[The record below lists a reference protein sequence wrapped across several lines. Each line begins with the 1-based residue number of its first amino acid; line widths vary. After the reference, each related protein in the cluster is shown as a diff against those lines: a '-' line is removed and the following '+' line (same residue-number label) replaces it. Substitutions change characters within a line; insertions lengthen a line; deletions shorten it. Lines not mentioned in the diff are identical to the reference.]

1 MSSSSSSAPIKA
13 SDPNPEYDI
22 TKADIDN
29 IYADGRYNSAG
40 GAAIHAKLTKG
51 FPGRPNHVINASEY
65 DRAFFTSDIHSDLRK
80 FVQMLK
86 NNRLIGTPILAYDE
100 EAIYDPALIADSE
113 WTGGERTIL
122 VIIGDLVDGK
132 RIKSVQ
138 DKRGSF
144 EFLLFAL
151 LYNLRRKANRVG
163 SEVLFTIGNHEYDSI
178 LRVKRR
184 ASSYYKD
191 YVTDE
196 AKHFFNDSNTIR
208 SEALVPFL
216 KTSPYYI
223 LSFSTSKIEVICVH
237 GGLYSDDGGL
247 IGRGRGGVDLFNS
260 VFKAQ
265 TKLDSGIDEVDD
277 TFDPFFDEALN
288 TRIYNK
294 PGGFCDN
301 LVKGPS
307 GPMSEFLLTIVGHC
321 PTNSNHRSL
330 ELIRSD
336 TIYTGC
342 DGRGGAFPVGCV
354 VVDCRHEDGAP
365 KLAYVDTAMSNA
377 FRPSAEENDIRPT
390 QMLLLTHDPA
400 LEDDKRY
407 FNKIERVARVGQSGL
422 DDAPSTI
429 LYAAPAKSGAAASG
443 AEASSSA
450 SSSAVV
456 ETANA
461 TSTKEGGRRSKRSRR
476 TAKKRNLK
484 KQKSRKLT
492 ASRRTRRTIVRRL

>member
-13 SDPNPEYDI
+13 SDPNPAYDI

-29 IYADGRYNSAG
+29 IYADGRYNPAG
-40 GAAIHAKLTKG
+40 GAAIHAKLALG
-51 FPGRPNHVINASEY
+51 FPGRPNHNINATEY

-86 NNRLIGTPILAYDE
+86 NNRLIGTPILAYE
-100 EAIYDPALIADSE
+100 ESIYDIVDCE
-113 WTGGERTIL
+113 WTGGDRTIL

-138 DKRGSF
+138 DSRGSF

-260 VFKAQ
+260 LFKSQ
-265 TKLDSGIDEVDD
+265 TKLDSGIDDVDD
-277 TFDPFFDEALN
+277 TFDPFFEEALN

-294 PGGFCDN
+294 AGGFCDK
-301 LVKGPS
+301 LVKDKWGPPNNLS
-307 GPMSEFLLTIVGHC
+307 DFLLTIVGHC
-321 PTNSNHRSL
+321 PTNFNDRSL
-330 ELIRSD
+330 ELIQSE

-377 FRPSAEENDIRPT
+377 FRPSTEENDIRPT

-429 LYAAPAKSGAAASG
+429 LYEAPAKSGSSASG

-456 ETANA
+456 ETAKA
-461 TSTKEGGRRSKRSRR
+461 ESTTEGGRRSKRSRR
-476 TAKKRNLK
+476 TVKKRNLK
-484 KQKSRKLT
+484 KRKSRKLT